1 MSHSNKITQW
11 VLHSGTE
18 GREVLTQFNAV
29 IRKVLGMA
37 QWPQVDVIGKVDDH
51 GDGSGIQGETNSQDL
66 NEKSKGAAYD
76 GSDGDRKWKKWVGVE
91 SGWSSDQ
98 RRRY

>member
-1 MSHSNKITQW
+1 
-11 VLHSGTE
+11 
-18 GREVLTQFNAV
+18 
-29 IRKVLGMA
+29 MA

-51 GDGSGIQGETNSQDL
+51 GDGSGIQGEHNSQDL
-66 NEKSKGAAYD
+66 NEKLKGAAYD

-98 RRRY
+98 RRRYQCRVLLVLTLKRVDVPEWR